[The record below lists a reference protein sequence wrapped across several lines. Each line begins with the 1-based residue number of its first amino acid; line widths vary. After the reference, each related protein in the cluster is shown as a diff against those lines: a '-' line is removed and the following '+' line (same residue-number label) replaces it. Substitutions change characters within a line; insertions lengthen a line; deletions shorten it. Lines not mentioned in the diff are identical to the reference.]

1 MDRIFPKIFYQLKKP
16 KTVIVIGD
24 ERATAAEAVF
34 LVISKHGKA
43 KKIKKSWPLVLAGQ
57 ETVIFEKDLSAKDD
71 FKEAVF
77 LASHS
82 SLPVIVIT
90 RSNDGSCFPDILTK
104 FLESLSG
111 QKISFPKIVYN
122 SDQADYKKALN
133 QIPAENKSGYGF
145 LPDAEFRASDVRI
158 AKELNFKVNVK
169 GNTIPVW
176 LGRAFGEEQV
186 LSALAGM
193 AAGRIFGLN
202 LIETTQALKD
212 YRSAPGRMN
221 FVDGVNGTFVL
232 DNTKSKNGASDLA
245 ALEILGKI
253 RGFRKKIAILGK
265 DFGIKEAAL
274 ISAEVYSSLDSIFI
288 INGKDTSPAKSGHLE
303 KFRGFAIMDGVVAEL
318 ANKTGTQDLILIS
331 GRGMEDILAKLKT
344 ALPA

>member
-34 LVISKHGKA
+34 LVLSKHGKA
-43 KKIKKSWPLVLAGQ
+43 KKIQKPWPLIVASQ
-57 ETVIFEKDLSAKDD
+57 ETVIVEKDISAKED

-77 LASHS
+77 LAKHS

-90 RSNDGSCFPDILTK
+90 RSNDGSCPPDILNN
-104 FLESLSG
+104 FLESLFS
-111 QKISFPKIVYN
+111 QKNLVPKIIYN
-122 SDQADYKKALN
+122 SDQADLKKALG

-145 LPDAEFRASDVRI
+145 LPEAEFRASDVRI

-193 AAGRIFGLN
+193 AAGRVFGLN

-221 FVDGVNGTFVL
+221 FVNGVNGTFVL
-232 DNTKSKNGASDLA
+232 DNTKSKNCSSDLA

-265 DFGIKEAAL
+265 DFGAKESSL
-274 ISAEVYSSLDSIFI
+274 ISEEIFSSLDSIFI
-288 INGKDTSPAKSGHLE
+288 INGLDTTPAKSGHLE
-303 KFRGFAIMDGVVAEL
+303 KIRGFATMDGVVAEL

-331 GRGMEDILAKLKT
+331 GRGMEEILAKLKT
-344 ALPA
+344 ALLA